1 MMRTRGADVMN
12 LLGVREEVDE
22 GRTGVK
28 VEVARREMFLIH
40 LEKPSAI
47 CLLNS

>member
-40 LEKPSAI
+40 LEQLSAI